1 MEEVEGPYV
10 HVCYVDGGELLREK
24 STERGEGRA
33 EKEQRLNET
42 VLFRKTPQG
51 NLLWALTIL
60 EFKENT

>member
-1 MEEVEGPYV
+1 M

-24 STERGEGRA
+24 NTERGEGRA
-33 EKEQRLNET
+33 EEEQRLDET

-51 NLLWALTIL
+51 NLLWELTIL